1 MNILLRNSFYFAIAI
16 SLLISSSLLNHFIP
30 YTLDGGNPIYKIH
43 PSTYLMSAILLFSFI
58 LLKVKIK
65 LIKKNNCVQFILSIL
80 IISFISLIQFG
91 TSGLAYLIDTYLVA
105 GMAVLIY
112 SIFIKRTDRR
122 IFKIILYIIIFN
134 SIFAIVETIL
144 NINFIP
150 IEKDFGFH
158 RSTALFGHPLN
169 NGLITA
175 SVLIIFYN
183 VKYRAVPKNIML
195 FIMFLALL
203 SFGSRAALVGVIIG
217 IVLSEI
223 IKIFY
228 TKYTKIEN
236 LIIKVTTVNL
246 SIIMV
251 VTVVLLTIFFTPIG
265 DKITSRMEMD
275 DSIQSRLTAIE
286 FIKQFELSEILFG
299 VSGKTY
305 RSYIESE
312 SSIKELENYW
322 VVLLLKV
329 GFIST
334 LIFAIS
340 LLLMLKA
347 ILKDNGKEFYLATII
362 FLLISSTNNSLT
374 VKTSALTIFLI
385 FLLSAIDY
393 KYDQMESSDVQ

>member
-1 MNILLRNSFYFAIAI
+1 
-16 SLLISSSLLNHFIP
+16 
-30 YTLDGGNPIYKIH
+30 
-43 PSTYLMSAILLFSFI
+43 
-58 LLKVKIK
+58 
-65 LIKKNNCVQFILSIL
+65 
-80 IISFISLIQFG
+80 
-91 TSGLAYLIDTYLVA
+91 
-105 GMAVLIY
+105 
-112 SIFIKRTDRR
+112 
-122 IFKIILYIIIFN
+122 
-134 SIFAIVETIL
+134 
-144 NINFIP
+144 
-150 IEKDFGFH
+150 
-158 RSTALFGHPLN
+158 
-169 NGLITA
+169 
-175 SVLIIFYN
+175 
-183 VKYRAVPKNIML
+183 VPKNIML